1 MGFDKAESGVEVGHL
16 PRHFLYSHPYVSL
29 MFIAIRSLVG
39 PSSRNVSSRTA
50 PMEHLVLKL

>member
-1 MGFDKAESGVEVGHL
+1 MGFDKAESGVEVSHL
-16 PRHFLYSHPYVSL
+16 PRHFFVSL